1 VLPDMPPAS
10 SRNCAAAAAAIRS
23 EPSPIRQ
30 IERCRMLRRHSD
42 RIPAA
47 EAFYNGLRLP
57 KT

>member
-10 SRNCAAAAAAIRS
+10 SRNCAAAAAIRS